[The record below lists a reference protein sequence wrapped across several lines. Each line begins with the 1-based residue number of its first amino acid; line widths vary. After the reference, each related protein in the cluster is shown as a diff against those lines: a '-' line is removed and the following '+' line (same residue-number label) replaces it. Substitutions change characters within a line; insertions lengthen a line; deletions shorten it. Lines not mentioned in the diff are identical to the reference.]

1 MIAYVVA
8 IVVAIVIVP
17 ITNGS
22 ITRLADVRFRRAWLL
37 VVGLALQILLEVVD
51 LPRARYDDVGVAILL
66 VSYVALL
73 GFCASN
79 LRTRGIELI
88 GLGIALNATVI
99 ALNLG
104 MPYKVAD
111 GLPRETT
118 VKHRPTRD
126 SDLAVFLSDQI
137 VIGDPVDAAIS
148 VGDIVLAV
156 GIVELA
162 YFGSRRP
169 RRRGHAALRGT
180 IDLTAEDEID
190 VREPQPTPRA
200 RRRRTPGGR
209 RGSRVRPTARR
220 ASPRRRAP
228 RAGRRRHWRV
238 AGSGR
243 RP

>member
-1 MIAYVVA
+1 M
-8 IVVAIVIVP
+8 
-17 ITNGS
+17 
-22 ITRLADVRFRRAWLL
+22 WLL

-51 LPRARYDDVGVAILL
+51 LAPARYDDVGVAILL

-88 GLGIALNATVI
+88 GLGIALNAIVI

-126 SDLAVFLSDQI
+126 SDVAVFLSDQI
-137 VIGDPVDAAIS
+137 VFGDPVDAAIS

-169 RRRGHAALRGT
+169 RRRGHGAATR
-180 IDLTAEDEID
+180 DD
-190 VREPQPTPRA
+190 RPHR
-200 RRRRTPGGR
+200 GGR
-209 RGSRVRPTARR
+209 DRPPGASAAGAVDTTRSKASNTRR
-220 ASPRRRAP
+220 S
-228 RAGRRRHWRV
+228 
-238 AGSGR
+238 
-243 RP
+243 

>member
-1 MIAYVVA
+1 MLAYVVA
-8 IVVAIVIVP
+8 IVVAIVVIP
-17 ITNGS
+17 LTNGS
-22 ITRLADVRFRRAWLL
+22 VTRLAEVRFRRVWLL
-37 VVGLALQILLEVVD
+37 VAGLALQIALELVD
-51 LPRARYDDVGVAILL
+51 MAPARYDDVGVAILL

-88 GLGIALNATVI
+88 GLGIALNAIVI

-126 SDLAVFLSDQI
+126 SDVAVFLSDQI
-137 VIGDPVDAAIS
+137 VFGDPVDAAIS
-148 VGDIVLAV
+148 IGDIVLAA

-169 RRRGHAALRGT
+169 RRRGRTAATRE
-180 IDLTAEDEID
+180 IDLTAVDEID
-190 VREPQPTPRA
+190 LRDASTVGPQPAGAVDTTRSKA
-200 RRRRTPGGR
+200 SNTRR
-209 RGSRVRPTARR
+209 S
-220 ASPRRRAP
+220 
-228 RAGRRRHWRV
+228 
-238 AGSGR
+238 
-243 RP
+243 